1 MMTAVLYTAYPG
13 YENYPQDYYY
23 DERDRYYRYYTDSRY
38 RRGYAEE
45 MGYYGQPYDRYF
57 P

>member
-1 MMTAVLYTAYPG
+1 MTAVLYTAYPG